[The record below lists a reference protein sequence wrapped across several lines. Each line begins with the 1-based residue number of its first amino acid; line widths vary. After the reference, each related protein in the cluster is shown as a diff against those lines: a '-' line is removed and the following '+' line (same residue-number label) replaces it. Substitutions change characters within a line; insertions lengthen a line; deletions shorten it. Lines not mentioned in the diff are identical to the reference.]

1 MEFNQL
7 GISTP
12 IQNVLTQQGYKQPTL
27 IQEKT
32 IPAALEGNDILGLAQ
47 TGSGKTAAFA
57 IPTLQQLAQ
66 SKRKNRSIK
75 ALVLT
80 PTRELAI
87 QVHDSFTTY
96 GKNLPLKTAVVFG
109 GVNQNKQVKQ
119 MQAGVDILVATP
131 GRLLDLIK
139 QGFVD
144 ISAIEIFILDEADR
158 MLDMGFIHDINKVIK
173 YIPKNIQTMLFSATM
188 PKEIVGI
195 VDRLLKNPT
204 KVSVTPVSSTVDT
217 IEQGV
222 YYVDRNHK
230 IDLLKEF
237 MLEHKHEPVLIF
249 TRTKRGSDKLMRDLA
264 KRDISAKAIHGNKSQ
279 NARQIA
285 LTMFKNNEIDA
296 LIATDIASRGID
308 IHDLKYVI
316 NYDLPEQAESYVHRI
331 GRTGRA
337 GNRGTAIS
345 YCSYQEIPLLKDI
358 EKLIKKKIH
367 VLENEAYPL
376 IDKTEKEK
384 KKAKPKK
391 VPKDKREETV
401 VKKHKSKKHKR
412 VDPKNFKNKEGKKK
426 KEVTI
431 DQSKPQGR
439 KKYNQTAKKRGNAKH
454 ATYKKK

>member
-96 GKNLPLKTAVVFG
+96 GKNLPLKTAVIFG

-144 ISAIEIFILDEADR
+144 ISIIEIFILDEADR

-426 KEVTI
+426 KETTV

-439 KKYNQTAKKRGNAKH
+439 KKYNQTAKKRGNTKH